1 MNTDIRIENDF
12 SGKYPSDITG
22 CFIPSTNIEVI
33 RQFER
38 GRFAYALFD
47 FDGTISLIR
56 EGWQSVMSGLML
68 EVLSDTP
75 AGKDEPKLDIY
86 IHRLIAETTGKQTIY
101 QMIALSEEVKKRG
114 GEPLEPADYKAEY
127 LRRLLEKISERRES
141 LRCGA
146 ARPEDYLVPGAKD
159 FLLRLKHRGL
169 SLYLASGTDQEYVE
183 EESALL
189 AVSTIFEGNIF
200 GARDDYKS
208 FSKALVIQQILTG
221 SGIDGR
227 RLLGFGDG
235 FVEIDN
241 TKSAGGIAI
250 GAATNEKDPAFPD
263 EGKRRRLLAVGADI
277 IIPNFSCHSTLCG
290 YLMGECNEA
299 V

>member
-12 SGKYPSDITG
+12 SHKYPTDVRG
-22 CFIPSTNIEVI
+22 DFIPSTNIEVI

-38 GRFAYALFD
+38 GRFGYALFD

-56 EGWQSVMSGLML
+56 EGWQSVMGDLML

-75 AGKDEPKLDIY
+75 LGREEPGLGAY
-86 IHRLIAETTGKQTIY
+86 IDRLIAETTGKQTIY
-101 QMIALSEEVKKRG
+101 QMIALAEEVSKRG
-114 GEPLEPADYKAEY
+114 KEPLEPAEYKAEY
-127 LRRLLEKISERRES
+127 LRRLLEKIGERRES

-146 ARPEDYLVPGAKD
+146 ARPEDYLVPGAKE
-159 FLLRLKHRGL
+159 FLLELKDLGL

-183 EESALL
+183 EESSLL
-189 AVSTIFEGNIF
+189 DVGRIFEGNVF

-208 FSKALVIQQILTG
+208 FSKAIVIQQILSDTG
-221 SGIDGR
+221 IEGH

-263 EGKRRRLLAVGADI
+263 EGKRLRLLAVGADV
-277 IIPNFSCHSTLCG
+277 IIPSFSCHSALCR
-290 YLMGECNEA
+290 YLMGE
-299 V
+299 